1 MTPIQELSNQIQRA
15 IKMLP
20 KELKQHQVEA
30 LLMTIAQGYS
40 PDLQTAAKVLFNAG
54 QILKISLHLSKNQ
67 KPQPKTKGDN
77 K

>member
-20 KELKQHQVEA
+20 KELEQHQVEA

-54 QILKISLHLSKNQ
+54 QILEDFVALVEESKTE
-67 KPQPKTKGDN
+67 TKN
-77 K
+77 

>member
-20 KELKQHQVEA
+20 KELEQHQVEA

-54 QILKISLHLSKNQ
+54 QILEDFVALVEESKTS
-67 KPQPKTKGDN
+67 TKN
-77 K
+77 

>member
-1 MTPIQELSNQIQRA
+1 MTSIQELSNQIQRA

-20 KELKQHQVEA
+20 KELEQHQVEA

-54 QILKISLHLSKNQ
+54 QILEDFVALVEESKTS
-67 KPQPKTKGDN
+67 TKN
-77 K
+77 

>member
-1 MTPIQELSNQIQRA
+1 MTSIQELSNQIQRA

-20 KELKQHQVEA
+20 KELEQHQVEA

-54 QILKISLHLSKNQ
+54 QILEDFVALVEESKTE
-67 KPQPKTKGDN
+67 TKN
-77 K
+77 

>member
-54 QILKISLHLSKNQ
+54 QILEDFVALIEESKTA
-67 KPQPKTKGDN
+67 TKN
-77 K
+77 

>member
-20 KELKQHQVEA
+20 KELEQHQVEA

-54 QILKISLHLSKNQ
+54 QILEDFAALVEESKTA
-67 KPQPKTKGDN
+67 TKN
-77 K
+77 

>member
-1 MTPIQELSNQIQRA
+1 MRLKLSNQIQRA

-54 QILKISLHLSKNQ
+54 QILEDFVALVEESKTA
-67 KPQPKTKGDN
+67 TKN
-77 K
+77 

>member
-54 QILKISLHLSKNQ
+54 QIFEDFVALIEESKTA
-67 KPQPKTKGDN
+67 TKN
-77 K
+77 

>member
-20 KELKQHQVEA
+20 KELEQHQVEA

-54 QILKISLHLSKNQ
+54 QILEDFVALIEESKTA
-67 KPQPKTKGDN
+67 TKN
-77 K
+77 

>member
-20 KELKQHQVEA
+20 KELEQHQVEA

-54 QILKISLHLSKNQ
+54 QILEDFVALVEESKTA
-67 KPQPKTKGDN
+67 TKN
-77 K
+77 

>member
-54 QILKISLHLSKNQ
+54 QILEDFVALVEESKTS
-67 KPQPKTKGDN
+67 TKN
-77 K
+77 

>member
-1 MTPIQELSNQIQRA
+1 MTSIQELSNQIQRA

-20 KELKQHQVEA
+20 KELEQHQVEA

-54 QILKISLHLSKNQ
+54 QILEDFVALVEESKSA
-67 KPQPKTKGDN
+67 TKN
-77 K
+77 

>member
-54 QILKISLHLSKNQ
+54 QILEDFVALVEESKTA
-67 KPQPKTKGDN
+67 TKN
-77 K
+77 